1 MVHTHSMLKLG
12 NYPDWACENGIENSR
27 GCLGRGVKG
36 RGRGGGGQRPRLRI
50 KRSGLQITATAQFV
64 LDRLLYLF
72 GLCQRTLEEN
82 PFSATWGRGR
92 GQA

>member
-1 MVHTHSMLKLG
+1 MK
-12 NYPDWACENGIENSR
+12 
-27 GCLGRGVKG
+27 
-36 RGRGGGGQRPRLRI
+36 GRGGGGGGSQNPRLRI
-50 KRSGLQITATAQFV
+50 KRSGLQIPALAQFV
-64 LDRLLYLF
+64 LEHLLYLF